1 MNSFAALIDTFGGP
15 ARFATAI
22 GIEPGHAGSMKFRNS
37 VPAEYW
43 PRVVDAGKSKGISIT
58 YEKLAKLAAA
68 KRGEAA

>member
-1 MNSFAALIDTFGGP
+1 MNSFAALIETFGGP

-22 GIEPGHAGSMKFRNS
+22 GIAPSHAGVMKSRNS

-43 PRVVDAGKSKGISIT
+43 PRVVAAANTSGISVS
-58 YEKLAKLAAA
+58 YESLAHLAA